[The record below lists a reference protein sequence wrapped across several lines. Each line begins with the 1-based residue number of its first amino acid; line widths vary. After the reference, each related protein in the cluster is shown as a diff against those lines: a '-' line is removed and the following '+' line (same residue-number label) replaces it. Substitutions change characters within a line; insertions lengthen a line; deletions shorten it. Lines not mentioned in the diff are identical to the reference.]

1 MPKYYYFA
9 MPKTNQ
15 MLHDDCDSVTP
26 DSQKDMLEHLFN
38 ELFREYEQPLY
49 LFALKLLKSDV
60 AAKDIIQ
67 DVFLKLWL
75 IRDQIS
81 EIKSI
86 SSFLYKLTENKVI
99 DSLRASA
106 ADQKKKQDLWHRLR
120 LSSEEH
126 VGIGVESKEYHAII
140 QQAIEQLP
148 PQRRAVYLLS
158 RAEDRPRKEIA
169 SLLQISPNTVRNQ
182 LAKAIENIVSYL
194 RSNVD

>member
-1 MPKYYYFA
+1 MAKYYYFA
-9 MPKTNQ
+9 MPKTNL

-26 DSQKDMLEHLFN
+26 DSQKDMLEQLFN

-49 LFALKLLKSDV
+49 LFALKLLKSDM

-106 ADQKKKQDLWHRLR
+106 SDQKKKQDLWHRLR
-120 LSSEEH
+120 HSNEEH
-126 VGIGVESKEYHAII
+126 AGIGVESKEYHAIM

-158 RAEDRPRKEIA
+158 RAEDKPRKEIA

-194 RSNVD
+194 RSNAD